1 MMRRYLLWSTAMLA
15 TLLLSVCGQV
25 VPTTEPPEA
34 TSAPSVATATTAP
47 TAPATAEPAATTEPT
62 PQPPAATRVGAE
74 YVLLLPREAAVPAG
88 WAMNA
93 APAFET
99 RQPQPGDTYR
109 FACLDLPARS
119 IGVASVGYRHLEGL
133 PSVFVEYVVYP
144 SAEDAAAALAD
155 MQRATVECPTFTIGQ
170 GDGATTAA
178 FAPLDF
184 PAYGDAGFAAALNTT
199 APDSDELLTHMIKI
213 RHGHVIAGISHAT
226 YAAAG
231 PPDAAPVSYTHLD
244 VYKRQACGAG

>member
-1 MMRRYLLWSTAMLA
+1 MRRTIVWSMAIAA
-15 TLLLSVCGQV
+15 TLLLSACGGD

-34 TSAPSVATATTAP
+34 TSAPTTPATAQSA
-47 TAPATAEPAATTEPT
+47 ATAEPAATIEPT
-62 PQPPAATRVGAE
+62 APPPAATRVGAE
-74 YVLLLPREAAVPAG
+74 YVLLLPREAAVPEG

-99 RQPQPGDTYR
+99 RQSQPGDTYR
-109 FACLDLPARS
+109 FACLELPARS

-170 GDGATTAA
+170 GDGATTAV

-184 PAYGDAGFAAALNTT
+184 PAYGDAGIAAALSTT
-199 APDSDELLTHMIKI
+199 APNGDELLTHMIKI
-213 RHGHVIAGISHAT
+213 RHGHVIAGISHAS
-226 YAAAG
+226 YADAP
-231 PPDAAPVSYTHLD
+231 PPDAALSESLAALIGVNLEG
-244 VYKRQACGAG
+244 VGGE